1 MLRRWVGVVAGAMA
15 FAMSLSAH
23 GCKNEPAPA
32 GPQAPGESARS
43 VWDLAPPG
51 LEVGLVV
58 ADGVGPSLH
67 RALTIVHRALE
78 HSAATRHLAGQMR
91 ASLNFRGIDIL
102 DGEKLARVGIDI
114 RRGVGLFT
122 TDGGPMVVL
131 PVSDRARLVAAVG
144 GKQEA
149 GVDRLDDDMFCR
161 EMSGRYVC
169 ARQAAQLDALGK
181 TASPVATWPDEMR
194 GDIELHVSPG
204 FLAHMPLTQALSGS
218 QGVRASVRIER
229 GGATLRVHLTG
240 QPAGP
245 LAMARIAKPSRLIAG
260 LADRPLNGLFVLQ
273 TSALWQAFRPM
284 TLFNAPPYNLP
295 GGITVAE
302 LLGSLDGDLVA
313 YTLSGLPRYGTVR
326 FGLEKDAPWLRLIA
340 ACDQIARRLPAGF
353 TARKHGPK
361 CSFTASPA
369 ALGADYLAATLGPSL
384 SGDLGIEP
392 GALVIEIGDAKVAAR
407 PDRELPAFPRQILD
421 RGHLLATWG
430 HGSPFDATQAM
441 NPTAISALPS
451 DPMAGALL
459 FWLFHLSE
467 LGLSLRVENDGM
479 HVALRTR
486 TLWSNPDE
494 VVAALE
500 KVLDDMA
507 AGQPKALD
515 RAAPLRAR
523 YPGTPLARDDEAG
536 YHGLVIPAATFGLL
550 AGFMFPSFDKYI
562 ESARRR

>member
-1 MLRRWVGVVAGAMA
+1 MAGAMA
-15 FAMSLSAH
+15 FATSLSGH
-23 GCKNEPAPA
+23 GCKNETAPA
-32 GPQAPGESARS
+32 GPKAPAESARP

-51 LEVGLVV
+51 LQVGLVV

-67 RALTIVHRALE
+67 RALTVVHRALE
-78 HSAATRHLAGQMR
+78 HSAATRHLAAEMR
-91 ASLNFRGIDIL
+91 AKLSFRGIDIL
-102 DGEKLARVGIDI
+102 DGEKLARAGIDI
-114 RRGVGLFT
+114 RRGIGLFEA
-122 TDGGPMVVL
+122 DGGPMVVL
-131 PVSDRARLVAAVG
+131 PVSDRARFVAAVG
-144 GKQEA
+144 GKLAA

-169 ARQAAQLDALGK
+169 AKQAAQLDALGK
-181 TASPVATWPDEMR
+181 TTSPVATWPGEMR

-204 FLAHMPLTQALSGS
+204 LLAGTPLTQVLSAS
-218 QGVRASVRIER
+218 QGIRASVRIER
-229 GGATLRVHLTG
+229 GGATLRAHLTG

-260 LADRPLNGLFVLQ
+260 LVDRPLNGLFVLQ

-284 TLFNAPPYNLP
+284 ALIQAPPDKLP

-326 FGLEKDAPWLRLIA
+326 LGLEKDAPWLRLIA
-340 ACDQIARRLPAGF
+340 ACDEVARRLPSGF
-353 TARKHGPK
+353 TARKQGPK

-369 ALGADYLAATLGPSL
+369 AIGADFVAATLGPSL
-384 SGDLGIEP
+384 SADLGIEP

-421 RGHLLATWG
+421 GGHFLATWG
-430 HGSPFDATQAM
+430 HGSPFDATKAM
-441 NPTAISALPS
+441 SPNAISALPS
-451 DPMAGALL
+451 DPMTGALL
-459 FWLFHLSE
+459 FWLFHLNE

-500 KVLDDMA
+500 KALDDMA
-507 AGQPKALD
+507 AGQTKALD
-515 RAAPLRAR
+515 RAATLRAR
-523 YPGTPLARDDEAG
+523 YPDTPLARDEEAG
-536 YHGLVIPAATFGLL
+536 YHGLMVPAAAVGLL
-550 AGFMFPSFDKYI
+550 AGFMFPSFEKYI
-562 ESARRR
+562 ESARGR